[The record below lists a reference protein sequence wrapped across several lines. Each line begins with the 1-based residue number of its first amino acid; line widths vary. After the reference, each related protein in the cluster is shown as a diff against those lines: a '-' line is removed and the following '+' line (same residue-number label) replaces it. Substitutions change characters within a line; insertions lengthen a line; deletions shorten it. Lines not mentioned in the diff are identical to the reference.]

1 MFGDGSRNSLQG
13 WDGIVRALPNRKQR
27 TDAQRYREQADY
39 YAQLAG
45 TATSPTVREQLQK
58 VAETY
63 LRLAEQLDTLPD
75 LP

>member
-1 MFGDGSRNSLQG
+1 MFGDGSRNSLSG
-13 WDGIVRALPNRKQR
+13 WDGVLAALPKRKR
-27 TDAQRYREQADY
+27 RSDAQRYREEADR

-45 TATSPTVREQLQK
+45 AAINPTVREQLQQ

-63 LRLAEQLDTLPD
+63 LRLAEQLESLPD